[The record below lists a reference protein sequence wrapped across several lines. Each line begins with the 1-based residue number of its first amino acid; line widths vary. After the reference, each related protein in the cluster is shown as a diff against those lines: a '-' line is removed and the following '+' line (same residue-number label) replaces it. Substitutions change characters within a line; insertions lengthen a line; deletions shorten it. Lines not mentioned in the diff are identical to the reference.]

1 MLKRRDHPIGGND
14 VRTAWNRL
22 WVATKNG
29 VLIQVPR
36 YGYWLAD
43 EPVPPLPEKPQK
55 YVRRGWGNSIKD
67 EWAGRQI
74 GRKKA
79 LNDAQVKLAQEWRAA
94 GKSLEQIGIELGG
107 LAPGTIGLYLRRAEK
122 EASKSNKGASKKKT
136 VKRK

>member
-1 MLKRRDHPIGGND
+1 
-14 VRTAWNRL
+14 
-22 WVATKNG
+22 

-55 YVRRGWGNSIKD
+55 YARRGWGNSIKD
-67 EWAGRQI
+67 EWAGRPV

-79 LNDAQVKLAQEWRAA
+79 LDEAQVKLAQEWRAA
-94 GKSLEQIGIELGG
+94 GKSLAQIGVELGG

-122 EASKSNKGASKKKT
+122 ETKAAKGGS
-136 VKRK
+136 KRKTAKRK